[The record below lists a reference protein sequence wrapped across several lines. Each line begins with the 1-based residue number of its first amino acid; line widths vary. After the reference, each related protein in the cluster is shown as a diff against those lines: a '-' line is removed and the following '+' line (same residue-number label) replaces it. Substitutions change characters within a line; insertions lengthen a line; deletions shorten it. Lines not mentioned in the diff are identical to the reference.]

1 MSAPGRL
8 ATALAAAGLAAAP
21 CAASATPVRLDEQA
35 RQVAD
40 AFARALVLRH
50 DLAAARAYASAR
62 FAGLRRLRDGFAR
75 EGVDAILAP
84 SRILR
89 GCRLRP
95 REQPSS
101 RGDCVDFRVRGR
113 RRTAAAERRS
123 EGDFRVW
130 LRREPAGWKVW
141 AYRYTA
147 RVTICPGACAASPRQ
162 P

>member
-1 MSAPGRL
+1 VSAPGRL
-8 ATALAAAGLAAAP
+8 ATALAAAAGLAAAP
-21 CAASATPVRLDEQA
+21 CAAAATPARLDA
-35 RQVAD
+35 NAKQVAD

-50 DLAAARAYASAR
+50 DLATARAYASAR
-62 FAGLRRLRDGFAR
+62 FAALRRLRDGFAR
-75 EGVDAILAP
+75 EGVDTIVGP

-95 REQPSS
+95 AERPSA

-141 AYRYTA
+141 AYRYAA
-147 RVTICPGACAASPRQ
+147 RVTICPGTCAA
-162 P
+162 